1 MLKNQSIDASSYLAP
16 IIGVKNKKI
25 DQIMHKMVFNV
36 NQMSK
41 KVDNDIKQI
50 KKQRTKQLSYD
61 NRLRAKYGIAYDPDK
76 IRQWQQELVKAGYN
90 IAVDGD
96 WGVKSKQAW
105 NDYQL
110 KKNQQTTKDTDMF
123 TSLTN
128 WINQFKP
135 KPYPLSTN
143 KNEQAII
150 DHKIHSGVTEPYW
163 ILDRNN
169 HKLKHMQGNKALA
182 QFDVMTGLSNDQDGY
197 NFWDSYKT
205 DPVYQKN
212 KNFYNGSK
220 QAQVTPAGIFTLSS
234 SSYEGRPAFRWNEG
248 SRDNTNTKQ
257 KTSVLFHIMPK
268 SRQADFKNGIRNKS
282 YGCVNLP
289 TDALNYMINNNAV
302 GDSIY
307 SLPVRQGN
315 YIYES
320 EEEGHP
326 LKVHYGN
333 APKRVQGKHYANK
346 YDLNLNYNKGY

>member
-1 MLKNQSIDASSYLAP
+1 MTGNFENSYLGN
-16 IIGVKNKKI
+16 IIGV
-25 DQIMHKMVFNV
+25 QRQKMKDFTN
-36 NQMSK
+36 SRLK
-41 KVDNDIKQI
+41 KVKQMN
-50 KKQRTKQLSYD
+50 QRATQGFKQLQTRRKQQNNYD
-61 NRLRAKYGIAYDPDK
+61 ARLRAKYGAMYDPNK
-76 IRQWQQELVKAGYN
+76 VRQQQQKLVKAGYN

-105 NDYQL
+105 HDYQL
-110 KKNQQTTKDTDMF
+110 KKNQQTNKNTDMF

-128 WINQFKP
+128 WINEF

-143 KNEQAII
+143 MNEQAII

-169 HKLKHMQGNKALA
+169 HQLKHMQGNKALA

-197 NFWDSYKT
+197 NFWNNYKT
-205 DPVYQKN
+205 DPIYQKD

-234 SSYEGRPAFRWNEG
+234 SSYEGHPAFRWNEG

-268 SRQADFKNGIRNKS
+268 SRQTDFKNGIRNKS

-320 EEEGHP
+320 GEGGHP

-333 APKRVQGKHYANK
+333 APQRVQGKHYANK

>member
-1 MLKNQSIDASSYLAP
+1 MAGNFENSYLGN
-16 IIGVKNKKI
+16 IIGV
-25 DQIMHKMVFNV
+25 QRQKMKDFTN
-36 NQMSK
+36 SGLK
-41 KVDNDIKQI
+41 KVKQMN
-50 KKQRTKQLSYD
+50 QRATQGSKQLQIRRKQQNNYD
-61 NRLRAKYGIAYDPDK
+61 ARLRAKYGAMYDPNK
-76 IRQWQQELVKAGYN
+76 VRQQQQELVKAGYN

-110 KKNQQTTKDTDMF
+110 KKNQQTTKDTNIF

-169 HKLKHMQGNKALA
+169 HKLKHMQGNKTLA

-205 DPVYQKN
+205 DPVYQKD

-220 QAQVTPAGIFTLSS
+220 HAQVTPAGIFTLSS
-234 SSYEGRPAFRWNEG
+234 SSYDGHPAFRWNEG

-333 APKRVQGKHYANK
+333 APQRVQGKHYANK

>member
-1 MLKNQSIDASSYLAP
+1 MTGNFENSYLGN
-16 IIGVKNKKI
+16 IIGV
-25 DQIMHKMVFNV
+25 QRQKMKDFTN
-36 NQMSK
+36 SGLK
-41 KVDNDIKQI
+41 KVKQMN
-50 KKQRTKQLSYD
+50 QRATQGSKQLQTRRKQQNNYD
-61 NRLRAKYGIAYDPDK
+61 ARLRAKYGAMYDPNK
-76 IRQWQQELVKAGYN
+76 VRQQQQELVKAGYN

-105 NDYQL
+105 HDYQL
-110 KKNQQTTKDTDMF
+110 KKNQQTNKDTDMF

-128 WINQFKP
+128 WINKFKP

-169 HKLKHMQGNKALA
+169 HQLKHMQGNKALA

-197 NFWDSYKT
+197 NFWNNYKT
-205 DPVYQKN
+205 DPIYQKD

-234 SSYEGRPAFRWNEG
+234 SSYEGHPAFRWNEG

-268 SRQADFKNGIRNKS
+268 SRQTDFKNGIRNKS

-315 YIYES
+315 YIYM
-320 EEEGHP
+320 
-326 LKVHYGN
+326 
-333 APKRVQGKHYANK
+333 
-346 YDLNLNYNKGY
+346 NLEKKDIH

>member
-1 MLKNQSIDASSYLAP
+1 MTGNFENSYLGN
-16 IIGVKNKKI
+16 IIGV
-25 DQIMHKMVFNV
+25 QRQKMQDFTNSRLRKVKQM
-36 NQMSK
+36 NQKAIQGS
-41 KVDNDIKQI
+41 
-50 KKQRTKQLSYD
+50 KQLQARRKYQNNYD
-61 NRLRAKYGIAYDPDK
+61 ARLRAKYGSMYDPSK
-76 IRQWQQELVKAGYN
+76 VRQQQQELVKAGYN

-96 WGVKSKQAW
+96 WGIKSKQAW
-105 NDYQL
+105 RDYQL

-169 HKLKHMQGNKALA
+169 HQLKHMQGNKALA

-197 NFWDSYKT
+197 NFWNSYKT

-234 SSYEGRPAFRWNEG
+234 SNYEGHPAFRWNEG

-268 SRQADFKNGIRNKS
+268 SRQTDFKNGVRNKS

-302 GDSIY
+302 GDSVY

-333 APKRVQGKHYANK
+333 APQRVQGKHYANK
-346 YDLNLNYNKGY
+346 Y

>member
-1 MLKNQSIDASSYLAP
+1 MAGNFENSYLGN
-16 IIGVKNKKI
+16 IIGV
-25 DQIMHKMVFNV
+25 QRQKMKDFTN
-36 NQMSK
+36 SGLK
-41 KVDNDIKQI
+41 KVKQMNQRATQGFKQLQI
-50 KKQRTKQLSYD
+50 KRKYQNNYD
-61 NRLRAKYGIAYDPDK
+61 ARLRAKYGAMYDPNRV
-76 IRQWQQELVKAGYN
+76 RQQQQKLVKAGYN

-110 KKNQQTTKDTDMF
+110 KKNQQTTKGTNRF

-128 WINQFKP
+128 RVNKFKP

-150 DHKIHSGVTEPYW
+150 DHKIHSGVTKPYW

-169 HKLKHMQGNKALA
+169 HQLKHMKGNKTLA

-197 NFWDSYKT
+197 NFWYGYKT
-205 DPVYQKN
+205 DPVYQKD
-212 KNFYNGSK
+212 KNYYNGSK

-234 SSYEGRPAFRWNEG
+234 SRYEGRPAFRWNEG
-248 SRDNTNTKQ
+248 SRDNTNTRQ

-268 SRQADFKNGIRNKS
+268 SRQADFKNGIRSKS

-289 TDALNYMINNNAV
+289 TDVLNYMIHNNAV

-320 EEEGHP
+320 GKEGHP

-333 APKRVQGKHYANK
+333 APQRVQGKHYANK

>member
-1 MLKNQSIDASSYLAP
+1 MTGNFENSYLGN
-16 IIGVKNKKI
+16 IIGV
-25 DQIMHKMVFNV
+25 QRQKMKDFTN
-36 NQMSK
+36 SGLK
-41 KVDNDIKQI
+41 KVKQMN
-50 KKQRTKQLSYD
+50 QRATQGSKQLQTRRKQQNNYD
-61 NRLRAKYGIAYDPDK
+61 ARLRAKYGAMYDPNK
-76 IRQWQQELVKAGYN
+76 VRQQQQELVKAGYN

-105 NDYQL
+105 HDYQL
-110 KKNQQTTKDTDMF
+110 KKNQQTNKDTDMF

-128 WINQFKP
+128 WINKFKP

-169 HKLKHMQGNKALA
+169 HQLKHMQGNKALA

-197 NFWDSYKT
+197 NFWNNYKT
-205 DPVYQKN
+205 DPIYQKD

-234 SSYEGRPAFRWNEG
+234 SSYEGHPAFRWNEG

-268 SRQADFKNGIRNKS
+268 SRQTDFKNGIRNKS

-320 EEEGHP
+320 GEGGHP

-333 APKRVQGKHYANK
+333 APQRVQGKHYANK

>member
-1 MLKNQSIDASSYLAP
+1 MTGNFEDSYLGN
-16 IIGVKNKKI
+16 IIGV
-25 DQIMHKMVFNV
+25 QRQKMKDFTN
-36 NQMSK
+36 SGLK
-41 KVDNDIKQI
+41 KVKQMN
-50 KKQRTKQLSYD
+50 QRAKQLQTRRKQKDNYD
-61 NRLRAKYGIAYDPDK
+61 ARLRAKYGAMYDP
-76 IRQWQQELVKAGYN
+76 N
-90 IAVDGD
+90 
-96 WGVKSKQAW
+96 
-105 NDYQL
+105 
-110 KKNQQTTKDTDMF
+110 KDTDMF

-128 WINQFKP
+128 WTNKFKL

-143 KNEQAII
+143 MNEQAII

-163 ILDRNN
+163 ILDRNT
-169 HKLKHMQGNKALA
+169 HQLKHMQGNKALA

-197 NFWDSYKT
+197 NFWNNYKT
-205 DPVYQKN
+205 DPIYQKD

-234 SSYEGRPAFRWNEG
+234 SSYEGHPAFRWNEG

-257 KTSVLFHIMPK
+257 KTPVLFHIMPK
-268 SRQADFKNGIRNKS
+268 SRQTDFKNGIRNKS

-289 TDALNYMINNNAV
+289 IDALNYMINNNAV

-320 EEEGHP
+320 GEKGHP

-333 APKRVQGKHYANK
+333 APQRVQGKHYANK

>member
-1 MLKNQSIDASSYLAP
+1 MTGNFENSYLGN
-16 IIGVKNKKI
+16 IIGV
-25 DQIMHKMVFNV
+25 QRQKMKDFTN
-36 NQMSK
+36 SGLK
-41 KVDNDIKQI
+41 KVKQMN
-50 KKQRTKQLSYD
+50 QRATQGSKQLQTRRKQQNNYD
-61 NRLRAKYGIAYDPDK
+61 ARLRAKYGAMYDPNK
-76 IRQWQQELVKAGYN
+76 VRQQQQELVKAGYN

-96 WGVKSKQAW
+96 WGCKQAW
-105 NDYQL
+105 HDYQL
-110 KKNQQTTKDTDMF
+110 KKNQQTNKDTDMF

-128 WINQFKP
+128 WINKFKP

-169 HKLKHMQGNKALA
+169 HQLKHMQGNKALA

-197 NFWDSYKT
+197 NFWNNYKT
-205 DPVYQKN
+205 DPIYQKD

-234 SSYEGRPAFRWNEG
+234 SSYEGHPAFRWNEG

-268 SRQADFKNGIRNKS
+268 SRQTDFKNGIRNKS

-320 EEEGHP
+320 GEGGHP

-333 APKRVQGKHYANK
+333 APQRVQGKHYANK
-346 YDLNLNYNKGY
+346 YDLNYNKGY

>member
-1 MLKNQSIDASSYLAP
+1 MTGNFENSYLGN
-16 IIGVKNKKI
+16 IIGVQRQKI
-25 DQIMHKMVFNV
+25 KDFTN
-36 NQMSK
+36 SGLK
-41 KVDNDIKQI
+41 KVKQMN
-50 KKQRTKQLSYD
+50 QRATQGSKQLQTRRKQQNNYD
-61 NRLRAKYGIAYDPDK
+61 ARLRAKYGAMYDPNK
-76 IRQWQQELVKAGYN
+76 VRQQQQELVKAGYN

-105 NDYQL
+105 HDYQL
-110 KKNQQTTKDTDMF
+110 KKNQQTNKDTDMF

-128 WINQFKP
+128 WINKFKP

-169 HKLKHMQGNKALA
+169 HQLKHMQGNKALA

-197 NFWDSYKT
+197 NFWNNYKT
-205 DPVYQKN
+205 DPIYQKD

-234 SSYEGRPAFRWNEG
+234 SSYEGHPAFRWNEG

-268 SRQADFKNGIRNKS
+268 SRQTDFKNGIRNKS

-289 TDALNYMINNNAV
+289 TDAFNYMINNNAV

-320 EEEGHP
+320 GEGGHP

-333 APKRVQGKHYANK
+333 APQRVQGKHYANK

>member
-1 MLKNQSIDASSYLAP
+1 MTGNFENSYLGN
-16 IIGVKNKKI
+16 IIGV
-25 DQIMHKMVFNV
+25 QRQKMEDFTN
-36 NQMSK
+36 SGLK
-41 KVDNDIKQI
+41 KVKQMN
-50 KKQRTKQLSYD
+50 QRATQGFKQLQTRRKQQNNYD
-61 NRLRAKYGIAYDPDK
+61 ARLRAKYGAMYDPNK
-76 IRQWQQELVKAGYN
+76 VRQQQQGLVKAGYN

-105 NDYQL
+105 HDYQL
-110 KKNQQTTKDTDMF
+110 KKNQQTNKDTDMF
-123 TSLTN
+123 TSFTN
-128 WINQFKP
+128 WINKFKL

-169 HKLKHMQGNKALA
+169 HQLKHMQGNKTLA

-197 NFWDSYKT
+197 NFWNNYKT
-205 DPVYQKN
+205 DPIYQKD

-234 SSYEGRPAFRWNEG
+234 TSYEGHPAFRWDEG

-257 KTSVLFHIMPK
+257 KTPVLFHIMPK
-268 SRQADFKNGIRNKS
+268 SRQTDFKNGIRNKS

-320 EEEGHP
+320 GEGGHP

-333 APKRVQGKHYANK
+333 APQRVQGKHYANK
-346 YDLNLNYNKGY
+346 YDLNLN

>member
-1 MLKNQSIDASSYLAP
+1 MAVNFENSYLGN
-16 IIGVKNKKI
+16 IIGV
-25 DQIMHKMVFNV
+25 QRQKMQDFTNSRLRKVKQM
-36 NQMSK
+36 NQKATQGS
-41 KVDNDIKQI
+41 
-50 KKQRTKQLSYD
+50 KQLQARRKYQNNYD
-61 NRLRAKYGIAYDPDK
+61 ARLRAKYGAMYDPSK
-76 IRQWQQELVKAGYN
+76 VRQQQQELVKAGYN

-96 WGVKSKQAW
+96 WGIKSKQAW
-105 NDYQL
+105 RDYQL
-110 KKNQQTTKDTDMF
+110 KKNQQTTNMF

-169 HKLKHMQGNKALA
+169 HQLKHMQGNKALA

-197 NFWDSYKT
+197 NFWNSYKT

-234 SSYEGRPAFRWNEG
+234 SNYEGHPAFRWNEG

-268 SRQADFKNGIRNKS
+268 SRQTDFKNGVRNKS

-302 GDSIY
+302 GDSVY

-333 APKRVQGKHYANK
+333 APQRVQGKHYANK

>member
-1 MLKNQSIDASSYLAP
+1 MTGNFENSYLGN
-16 IIGVKNKKI
+16 IIGV
-25 DQIMHKMVFNV
+25 QRQKMKDFTN
-36 NQMSK
+36 SGLK
-41 KVDNDIKQI
+41 KVKQMN
-50 KKQRTKQLSYD
+50 QRATQGSKQLQTRRKQQNNYD
-61 NRLRAKYGIAYDPDK
+61 ARLRAKYGAMYDPNK
-76 IRQWQQELVKAGYN
+76 VRQQQQELVKAGYN

-105 NDYQL
+105 HDYQL
-110 KKNQQTTKDTDMF
+110 KKNQQTNKDTDMF

-128 WINQFKP
+128 WINKFKP

-169 HKLKHMQGNKALA
+169 HQLKHMQGNKALA

-197 NFWDSYKT
+197 NFWNNYKT
-205 DPVYQKN
+205 DPIYQKD

-234 SSYEGRPAFRWNEG
+234 SSYEGHPAFRWNEG

-268 SRQADFKNGIRNKS
+268 SRQTDFKNGIRNKS

-320 EEEGHP
+320 GEGGHP

-333 APKRVQGKHYANK
+333 APQRVQENIMQI
-346 YDLNLNYNKGY
+346 NMI